1 MLIDHVPRRANVEA
15 KTMAQLS
22 STDFLIG
29 QLNKEKKDD
38 SNSIPE
44 NF

>member
-22 STDFLIG
+22 SEPVDRVVYPVPFDPSVVDLLG
-29 QLNKEKKDD
+29 E
-38 SNSIPE
+38 
-44 NF
+44 